1 MAAHSNRSPSPLSS
15 RPINPN
21 PRNSENNSTAR
32 RSFSGAAN
40 PFAKPSVLTNP
51 RRFDPITPANS
62 PSDFARRRSVSKEGT
77 GSYLNCEE
85 KENDEKDHTLKASR
99 LHSPAKGSKNFM
111 SPTISAAS
119 KFTPS
124 PRKKVLVERNDP
136 VRTSI
141 SLTDGKAMFFS
152 AMYSKVSEDLES
164 KSEVGY
170 DQSHKTESSLD
181 LNVADSEKKIAV
193 EEVPPVSKPSKRVS
207 FSDVPS
213 DSHESL
219 SESVVTDSDNMKL
232 DSGLRNK
239 DSCSS
244 VSPSIPMLDADPSLP
259 PYDPKTNYLSPRPQ
273 FLHYKPNPRIEIL
286 LNKEKGL
293 DPDELKRLED
303 SFMAEIMSENYSDS
317 EGTEE
322 SQTEDSQK
330 EELEVTASADMV
342 IGVEETEENPH
353 VSEPP
358 ESLPV
363 STTGSHE
370 TSEES
375 LVQKIE
381 KKPWSL
387 SRMMCFSILLMFL
400 VACLSISVTHSPAFD
415 NVVLQDLS
423 LSDLTNFY
431 HQSRVAA
438 YARVNFDRLAR
449 HVNQFSVNSISF
461 ISKLANELGK
471 GEKLGPLQFMNLSD
485 LQKSSWSGE
494 YNEASDELVDNLEE
508 DELEEM
514 DTEMEAFEEEEAY
527 AEVVSDEKFEMDVD
541 TQEEALESEEVVPD
555 SVELA
560 EMESEDA
567 EDIQTQREVISTT
580 NTEQRTDENSEYQL
594 EDQSATITQDQE
606 SELEAAAEV
615 ASNTATETEKSHSD
629 IISLGG
635 PSASAAD
642 ISSLEENSLSDVK
655 SSSEEAQSSVTLES
669 PQSSEHKPL
678 AYYAMGIC
686 SLFGALL
693 AVAAFTFQYKKNPS
707 LANVVQATDT
717 LLSKQKDYG
726 LTGTNHHNIYQEK
739 TFSENWQTEVD
750 EIGESCASEM
760 SSSFQKSASYSKK
773 EVGGGA
779 SEAQSTE
786 RRTTR
791 KYNKRESLAS
801 SLSGYSSGSPSYG
814 SFTTLERIPIKN
826 ANGDEEIV
834 TPVRRSSRIRKQV
847 TSP

>member
-21 PRNSENNSTAR
+21 PRNSESNSAAR
-32 RSFSGAAN
+32 RSFSGAN

-77 GSYLNCEE
+77 GSYLKDSEE

-141 SLTDGKAMFFS
+141 SLSDGKAMFFS
-152 AMYSKVSEDLES
+152 TMYSNVSEDLES

-170 DQSHKTESSLD
+170 DQSHKTEYFGL
-181 LNVADSEKKIAV
+181 KY
-193 EEVPPVSKPSKRVS
+193 
-207 FSDVPS
+207 VPS

-219 SESVVTDSDNMKL
+219 SESVVTDSDNL
-232 DSGLRNK
+232 ILESGLRNK

-244 VSPSIPMLDADPSLP
+244 LSPSIAMLDADPSLP

-293 DPDELKRLED
+293 DPDELKRLDD
-303 SFMAEIMSENYSDS
+303 SFMAEIMFENYSDS

-342 IGVEETEENPH
+342 VGVEETEEDPH

-363 STTGSHE
+363 STTVTDE
-370 TSEES
+370 ISEES
-375 LVQKIE
+375 SVQKIE
-381 KKPWSL
+381 KKP
-387 SRMMCFSILLMFL
+387 C
-400 VACLSISVTHSPAFD
+400 
-415 NVVLQDLS
+415 

-431 HQSRVAA
+431 HQSRFAA
-438 YARVNFDRLAR
+438 YAKVSLDRLVR
-449 HVNQFSVNSISF
+449 HVNQFSVDSISF

-471 GEKLGPLQFMNLSD
+471 GEKLGPLQFVDLSD
-485 LQKSSWSGE
+485 LHKSSWSGG
-494 YNEASDELVDNLEE
+494 YNEAGNAIVKNLEG
-508 DELEEM
+508 EEGEM
-514 DTEMEAFEEEEAY
+514 ETEMEAFEEEVAY
-527 AEVVSDEKFEMDVD
+527 PEVDSDENFEMEVD
-541 TQEEALESEEVVPD
+541 TQEEAIETEEVVPD

-560 EMESEDA
+560 EMESENA
-567 EDIQTQREVISTT
+567 EDNQSQREVISTT
-580 NTEQRTDENSEYQL
+580 NTVQQTDENSADQL
-594 EDQSATITQDQE
+594 EDHQLATIMQNQE
-606 SELEAAAEV
+606 SGVEAAAGV
-615 ASNTATETEKSHSD
+615 ASNTAETEKSNSD
-629 IISLGG
+629 VISLG
-635 PSASAAD
+635 PSACAAD
-642 ISSLEENSLSDVK
+642 ITLFEEKNPSDVK
-655 SSSEEAQSSVTLES
+655 SLSEEAQSSITSES
-669 PQSSEHKPL
+669 PQSSDHKAL
-678 AYYAMGIC
+678 AYYAMGIS
-686 SLFGALL
+686 SLFATLL
-693 AVAAFTFQYKKNPS
+693 AVAAFTFQYKKLPS
-707 LANVVQATDT
+707 SANVVQAIDP

-726 LTGTNHHNIYQEK
+726 CTRTNHIYQEK
-739 TFSENWQTEVD
+739 QFSENWETEID
-750 EIGESCASEM
+750 EI
-760 SSSFQKSASYSKK
+760 
-773 EVGGGA
+773 
-779 SEAQSTE
+779 
-786 RRTTR
+786 
-791 KYNKRESLAS
+791 
-801 SLSGYSSGSPSYG
+801 GYSSGSPSYG

>member
-21 PRNSENNSTAR
+21 PRNSESTSAAR
-32 RSFSGAAN
+32 RSFSGAN

-77 GSYLNCEE
+77 GSYLKDSEE
-85 KENDEKDHTLKASR
+85 KENDEKDHTLKTSR

-124 PRKKVLVERNDP
+124 PERKCGERNDP

-141 SLTDGKAMFFS
+141 SLSDGKAMFFS
-152 AMYSKVSEDLES
+152 TMYSNVSEDLES
-164 KSEVGY
+164 KSEVCY
-170 DQSHKTESSLD
+170 DQSHKTESTLD
-181 LNVADSEKKIAV
+181 SNVADLEKKKAV
-193 EEVPPVSKPSKRVS
+193 QEVPPVSKPSKRVS

-219 SESVVTDSDNMKL
+219 CESVVTDSDNL
-232 DSGLRNK
+232 ILESGLRNK

-244 VSPSIPMLDADPSLP
+244 LSPSIAMLDADPSLP

-293 DPDELKRLED
+293 DPDELKRLDD
-303 SFMAEIMSENYSDS
+303 SFMAEIMFENYSDS

-342 IGVEETEENPH
+342 IGVEETEEDPH

-363 STTGSHE
+363 STTVTDE
-370 TSEES
+370 ISEES
-375 LVQKIE
+375 SVQKIE

-387 SRMMCFSILLMFL
+387 TKLMCFSILLMFL
-400 VACLSISVTHSPAFD
+400 MACLSITVTHSPAFD
-415 NVVLQDLS
+415 NVVLQDFS

-431 HQSRVAA
+431 HQSRFAA
-438 YARVNFDRLAR
+438 YAKVSLDGLVR
-449 HVNQFSVNSISF
+449 HVNQFSVDSISF

-471 GEKLGPLQFMNLSD
+471 GEKLGPLQFVDLSD
-485 LQKSSWSGE
+485 LHKSSWSGG
-494 YNEASDELVDNLEE
+494 YNEAGNAIVKNLDGEE
-508 DELEEM
+508 VEEM
-514 DTEMEAFEEEEAY
+514 ETEMEAFEEEVAY
-527 AEVVSDEKFEMDVD
+527 PEVDSDENFEMEVD
-541 TQEEALESEEVVPD
+541 TQEEAIETEVVPD

-560 EMESEDA
+560 EMESENA
-567 EDIQTQREVISTT
+567 EDNQSQREVISTT
-580 NTEQRTDENSEYQL
+580 NTVQQTDENSADQL
-594 EDQSATITQDQE
+594 EDHQLATIMQNQE
-606 SELEAAAEV
+606 SGVEAAAEV
-615 ASNTATETEKSHSD
+615 ASNTAETEKSNSD
-629 IISLGG
+629 VISLG
-635 PSASAAD
+635 PSACAAD
-642 ISSLEENSLSDVK
+642 ITLFEEKNPSDVK
-655 SSSEEAQSSVTLES
+655 SLSEEAQSSITSES
-669 PQSSEHKPL
+669 PQSSDHKAL
-678 AYYAMGIC
+678 AYYAMGIS
-686 SLFGALL
+686 SLFATLL
-693 AVAAFTFQYKKNPS
+693 AVAAFTFQYKKLPS
-707 LANVVQATDT
+707 SANVVQAIDP

-726 LTGTNHHNIYQEK
+726 CTRTNHIYQEK
-739 TFSENWQTEVD
+739 QFSEHWETEID
-750 EIGESCASEM
+750 EIGESSCPSEM
-760 SSSFQKSASYSKK
+760 SSFQKSASYSKK
-773 EVGGGA
+773 ELGGGGGA
-779 SEAQSTE
+779 SEAQSKE
-786 RRTTR
+786 RRTR